1 MDFNCIGIA
10 RDTFSGLVQVVR
22 GRFQSMRRVM
32 VVTSILILSL
42 VIPSVNATESR
53 ETDCISGSP
62 LWSLEDQECA
72 VYALGSIVPGEVH
85 SIQFQTDNEV
95 DVLIFSQAGLSVYSN
110 DQSYRT
116 SNVWDEKG
124 TLESLNGTAEW
135 RWTAPINKSQT
146 SWYIVID
153 NLDHPQDDDQGSNGG
168 YSATGSITIEA
179 ASIRSWTLHDM
190 LWSLDAG
197 EGTDIA
203 GPFSFREGT
212 QILIEAFEIEGSPDV
227 FFMTSQQKDL
237 YLQDYSNDFRISDT
251 DILSISSSSSRSWS
265 VPAVHADQD
274 LYLMLDNTASPTGGG
289 SGSTLARLGVLLSIL
304 PILDAELSS
313 SDNLLE
319 VDVGQVISLS
329 TLTTPNDWNQL
340 DPAGFSWFFPEAD
353 CSTLTTGNSVLLCW
367 TTEGQRTVEVTIR
380 STDGRTDSESVNV
393 NVIDSTPPISQ
404 ILVSG
409 DIERGVGEPFTISG
423 QSSDNGDIAKEEWL
437 VDGVIVQT
445 QNQSGTSLTYSFD
458 SASDIGS
465 RNITL
470 RVYDLSGLTSE
481 SNISVKI
488 SDTTAPIVSPIS
500 GTQIVNPGESIT
512 LSISA
517 TDTESSDLTYQWDI
531 DGSIDSD
538 SNGISD
544 DDVDFVGASIIV
556 SYDTG
561 GSRFVSCVV
570 TNEAGLSTV
579 ETFTITILNPQA
591 EETSSSISL
600 AMIAMI
606 ILISILILMAIIAFM
621 WQRSTS
627 RRVAE
632 IIAEQEA
639 EQSEETPP
647 LTVEEQSQMYASR
660 RSNDFESIAGMSSSE
675 IQRTSNIRS
684 NAVLDD
690 LFSEEDVQNIPEE
703 EPEPV
708 QRDGV
713 KTSSS
718 SSSTL
723 GIEIPNMSTSPSV
736 EEPVKE
742 LAKTITTTCS
752 SCNESFEVDLPQGI
766 NSGKTSCPHC
776 GSIEFVQR

>member
-1 MDFNCIGIA
+1 
-10 RDTFSGLVQVVR
+10 
-22 GRFQSMRRVM
+22 MRRVM
-32 VVTSILILSL
+32 VVTTILILGL
-42 VIPSVNATESR
+42 VIPTVNATESR
-53 ETDCISGSP
+53 ETDCISGSSS
-62 LWSLEDQECA
+62 WSLQDQECA
-72 VYALGSIVPGEVH
+72 VFALGSIVPGDVH
-85 SIQFQTDNEV
+85 LIQFQTDNSV

-135 RWTAPINKSQT
+135 RWTAPLNKSQT
-146 SWYIVID
+146 NWYIVID

-190 LWSLDAG
+190 LWSIDTG
-197 EGTDIA
+197 EGRNIA

-212 QILIEAFEIEGSPDV
+212 QILIEALEIEGSPDV
-227 FFMTSQQKDL
+227 FFMTNQQKDL

-251 DILSISSSSSRSWS
+251 DILSISSSSSRSWL

-289 SGSTLARLGVLLSIL
+289 SGSTPARLGVVLSIL
-304 PILDAELSS
+304 PILNAEISS
-313 SDNLLE
+313 SDDLLQ
-319 VDVGQVISLS
+319 VDVGQIISLS

-340 DPAGFSWFFPEAD
+340 DPAGFSWAFPEAD
-353 CSTLTTGNSVLLCW
+353 CSTLTTGNSVSLCW
-367 TTEGQRTVEVTIR
+367 TTEGQRTVEVTIT
-380 STDGRTDSESVNV
+380 STDGRTDSESVDV

-409 DIERGVGEPFTISG
+409 DIERGVGESFTISG
-423 QSSDNGDIAKEEWL
+423 QSSDNGEVAKEEWL

-458 SASDIGS
+458 SPTDIGN
-465 RNITL
+465 RIITL
-470 RVYDLSGLTSE
+470 RVYDLYGLTSE
-481 SNISVKI
+481 SNITVQI
-488 SDTTAPIVSPIS
+488 SDTTAPITSSIS
-500 GTQIVNPGESIT
+500 GTQIVNPGESVT
-512 LSISA
+512 FSISA
-517 TDTESSDLTYQWDI
+517 NDPESSNLTYEWDI

-538 SNGISD
+538 SNGVSD
-544 DDVDFVGASIIV
+544 DDIDLVGTSISI

-570 TNEAGLSTV
+570 SNEAGLTSI
-579 ETFTITILNPQA
+579 ETFTVTILNPQV
-591 EETSSSISL
+591 EETSSSISF
-600 AMIAMI
+600 AMIAII
-606 ILISILILMAIIAFM
+606 ILIAILILLAIVAFI

-639 EQSEETPP
+639 EKSDEAPP
-647 LTVEEQSQMYASR
+647 LTVEEQSQMYSSR

-675 IQRTSNIRS
+675 IQRTSTIES
-684 NAVLDD
+684 SEVLDD
-690 LFSEEDVQNIPEE
+690 LFSEEVEQNIPEE
-703 EPEPV
+703 QSESV
-708 QRDGV
+708 QIDDV

-718 SSSTL
+718 SPSTL
-723 GIEIPNMSTSPSV
+723 GIEIPNMSTSSSL
-736 EEPVKE
+736 EEPINE
-742 LAKTITTTCS
+742 LPTTITTNCS
-752 SCNESFEVDLPQGI
+752 SCDESFEVDLPSGV
-766 NSGKTSCPHC
+766 NSGKTACPHC

>member
-1 MDFNCIGIA
+1 
-10 RDTFSGLVQVVR
+10 
-22 GRFQSMRRVM
+22 MRRVM
-32 VVTSILILSL
+32 VVTTILILGL
-42 VIPSVNATESR
+42 VIPTVNATESR
-53 ETDCISGSP
+53 ETDCISGSSS
-62 LWSLEDQECA
+62 WSLQDQECA
-72 VYALGSIVPGEVH
+72 VFALGSIVPGDVH
-85 SIQFQTDNEV
+85 LIQFQTDNSV

-135 RWTAPINKSQT
+135 RWTAPLNKSQT
-146 SWYIVID
+146 NWYIVID
-153 NLDHPQDDDQGSNGG
+153 NLDHSQDDDQGSNGG

-190 LWSLDAG
+190 LWSIDTG
-197 EGTDIA
+197 EGRNIA

-212 QILIEAFEIEGSPDV
+212 QILIEALEIEGSPDV
-227 FFMTSQQKDL
+227 FFMTNQQKDL

-251 DILSISSSSSRSWS
+251 DILSISSSSSRSWL

-289 SGSTLARLGVLLSIL
+289 SGSTPARLGVVLSIL
-304 PILDAELSS
+304 PILNAEISS
-313 SDNLLE
+313 SDDLLQ
-319 VDVGQVISLS
+319 VDVGQIISLS

-340 DPAGFSWFFPEAD
+340 DPAGFSWSFPEAD
-353 CSTLTTGNSVLLCW
+353 CSTLTTGNSVSLCW
-367 TTEGQRTVEVTIR
+367 TTEGQRTVEVTIT
-380 STDGRTDSESVNV
+380 STDGRTDSESVDV

-409 DIERGVGEPFTISG
+409 DIERGVGESFTISG
-423 QSSDNGDIAKEEWL
+423 QSSDNGEVAKEEWL

-458 SASDIGS
+458 SPTDIGN
-465 RNITL
+465 RIITL
-470 RVYDLSGLTSE
+470 RVYDLYGLTSE
-481 SNISVKI
+481 SNITVQI
-488 SDTTAPIVSPIS
+488 SDTTAPITSSIS
-500 GTQIVNPGESIT
+500 GTQIVNPGESVT
-512 LSISA
+512 FSISA
-517 TDTESSDLTYQWDI
+517 NDPESSNLTYEWDI

-538 SNGISD
+538 SNGVSD
-544 DDVDFVGASIIV
+544 DDIDLVGTSISI

-570 TNEAGLSTV
+570 SNEAGLTSI
-579 ETFTITILNPQA
+579 ETFTVTILNPQV
-591 EETSSSISL
+591 EETSSSISF
-600 AMIAMI
+600 AMIAII
-606 ILISILILMAIIAFM
+606 ILIAILILLAIVAFI

-639 EQSEETPP
+639 EKSDEAPP
-647 LTVEEQSQMYASR
+647 LTVEEQSQMYSSR

-675 IQRTSNIRS
+675 IQRTSTIES
-684 NAVLDD
+684 SEVLDD
-690 LFSEEDVQNIPEE
+690 LFSEEVEQNIPEE
-703 EPEPV
+703 QSESV
-708 QRDGV
+708 QIDDV

-718 SSSTL
+718 SPSTL
-723 GIEIPNMSTSPSV
+723 GIEIPNMSTSSSL
-736 EEPVKE
+736 EEPINE
-742 LAKTITTTCS
+742 LPTTITTNCS
-752 SCNESFEVDLPQGI
+752 SCDESFEVDLPSGV
-766 NSGKTSCPHC
+766 NSGKTACPHC

>member
-1 MDFNCIGIA
+1 
-10 RDTFSGLVQVVR
+10 
-22 GRFQSMRRVM
+22 MRRVM
-32 VVTSILILSL
+32 VVTTILILGL
-42 VIPSVNATESR
+42 LIPTVNATESR
-53 ETDCISGSP
+53 ETDCISGSSS
-62 LWSLEDQECA
+62 WSLQDQECA
-72 VYALGSIVPGEVH
+72 VFALGSIVPGDVH

-135 RWTAPINKSQT
+135 RWTAPLNKSQT
-146 SWYIVID
+146 NWYLVID

-168 YSATGSITIEA
+168 YSATGSITIED

-197 EGTDIA
+197 EGTNIA

-227 FFMTSQQKDL
+227 FFMTNQQKDL

-251 DILSISSSSSRSWS
+251 DILSISSSSSRSWL

-289 SGSTLARLGVLLSIL
+289 SGSNLARLGVVLSIL
-304 PILDAELSS
+304 PILDAEISS
-313 SDNLLE
+313 SDDLLQ

-340 DPAGFSWFFPEAD
+340 DPAGFSWFFPEAN
-353 CSTLTTGNSVLLCW
+353 CSISTTGNSVSLCW
-367 TTEGQRTVEVTIR
+367 TTEGQRTVEVTIT
-380 STDGRTDSESVNV
+380 STDGRTDTESVDV
-393 NVIDSTPPISQ
+393 IVIDRTPPVSQ

-409 DIERGVGEPFTISG
+409 DIQRGVGESFTISG
-423 QSSDNGDIAKEEWL
+423 QSSDNGEVAKEEWL

-458 SASDIGS
+458 SSTDIGN
-465 RNITL
+465 RVITL

-481 SNISVKI
+481 SNITVQI
-488 SDTTAPIVSPIS
+488 SDTTAPITSPIS
-500 GTQIVNPGESIT
+500 GTQIVNPGESVT
-512 LSISA
+512 FSISA
-517 TDTESSDLTYQWDI
+517 NDAESSNLTYEWDI
-531 DGSIDSD
+531 DGSVDSD

-544 DDVDFVGASIIV
+544 DDIDYVGASISV

-570 TNEAGLSTV
+570 TNEAGLSSI
-579 ETFTITILNPQA
+579 ETFTVTILNPQV
-591 EETSSSISL
+591 EDTSSSISFG
-600 AMIAMI
+600 MIAII
-606 ILISILILMAIIAFM
+606 ILIAILILLAIGAFI

-639 EQSEETPP
+639 EKSEQAPP
-647 LTVEEQSQMYASR
+647 PTAEEQSQMYASR
-660 RSNDFESIAGMSSSE
+660 RSNDFESIAGMSSTE
-675 IQRTSNIRS
+675 VQRTSKIES
-684 NAVLDD
+684 SEVLDD
-690 LFSEEDVQNIPEE
+690 LFSEEVEQNIPEDQ
-703 EPEPV
+703 PESAQV
-708 QRDGV
+708 DDV
-713 KTSSS
+713 KTLSSPP
-718 SSSTL
+718 STL
-723 GIEIPNMSTSPSV
+723 GIEIPNMSTLSSV
-736 EEPVKE
+736 EEPMKV
-742 LAKTITTTCS
+742 LATTIRTNCS
-752 SCNESFEVDLPQGI
+752 SCNESFEVDLPSGI
-766 NSGKTSCPHC
+766 NSGKTACPHC

>member
-1 MDFNCIGIA
+1 
-10 RDTFSGLVQVVR
+10 
-22 GRFQSMRRVM
+22 MRRVM
-32 VVTSILILSL
+32 VVTTILILSL
-42 VIPSVNATESR
+42 VIPTVNATESR
-53 ETDCISGSP
+53 ETDCISGSSS
-62 LWSLEDQECA
+62 WSLQDQECA
-72 VYALGSIVPGEVH
+72 VFALGSIVPGDVH

-135 RWTAPINKSQT
+135 RWTAPVNKSQT
-146 SWYIVID
+146 NWYLVID

-168 YSATGSITIEA
+168 YSATGSITIEE

-190 LWSLDAG
+190 LWSIDAG
-197 EGTDIA
+197 EGTNIA

-227 FFMTSQQKDL
+227 FFMTNQQKDL

-251 DILSISSSSSRSWS
+251 DILSISSSSSRSWL

-289 SGSTLARLGVLLSIL
+289 AGSADARLGVVLSIL
-304 PILDAELSS
+304 PILDAEISS
-313 SDNLLE
+313 SDDLLQ
-319 VDVGQVISLS
+319 VDVGQEISLS

-353 CSTLTTGNSVLLCW
+353 CSTSTTGNSVSLCW
-367 TTEGQRTVEVTIR
+367 TTEGPRTVEVTIT
-380 STDGRTDSESVNV
+380 STDGRTDTESVDV
-393 NVIDSTPPISQ
+393 IVIDSTPPTSQ

-409 DIERGVGEPFTISG
+409 DIQRGVGESFTISG
-423 QSSDNGDIAKEEWL
+423 QSSDNGEVAKEEWL

-445 QNQSGTSLTYSFD
+445 RNQSGTSLTYSFD
-458 SASDIGS
+458 SSTNIGN
-465 RNITL
+465 RVITL

-481 SNISVKI
+481 SNITVQI
-488 SDTTAPIVSPIS
+488 SDTTAPITSSIS
-500 GTQIVNPGESIT
+500 GTQVVNPGESVT
-512 LSISA
+512 FSISA
-517 TDTESSDLTYQWDI
+517 NDAESSNLTYEWDI

-544 DDVDFVGASIIV
+544 DDVDLVGTSIST

-561 GSRFVSCVV
+561 GSRFVTCVV
-570 TNEAGLSTV
+570 TNEAGLTSI
-579 ETFTITILNPQA
+579 ETFTVTILNPQV
-591 EETSSSISL
+591 EDTSSSISF
-600 AMIAMI
+600 AMIGII
-606 ILISILILMAIIAFM
+606 ILIAMLILLLIGAFL

-639 EQSEETPP
+639 EKPEQAPP
-647 LTVEEQSQMYASR
+647 LTVEEQSQMFASR
-660 RSNDFESIAGMSSSE
+660 RSNDFESIAGMPSSE
-675 IQRTSNIRS
+675 IQRTSSIES
-684 NAVLDD
+684 SEVLDD
-690 LFSEEDVQNIPEE
+690 LFSEEVEQNIPEE
-703 EPEPV
+703 QSQSV
-708 QRDGV
+708 QRDDV

-718 SSSTL
+718 PPSTL
-723 GIEIPNMSTSPSV
+723 GIEIPNMSKSPSV
-736 EEPVKE
+736 EEPIKE
-742 LAKTITTTCS
+742 LAKTIRTNCS
-752 SCNESFEVDLPQGI
+752 SCNESFEVDLPSGV
-766 NSGKTSCPHC
+766 NSGKTACPHC

>member
-1 MDFNCIGIA
+1 
-10 RDTFSGLVQVVR
+10 
-22 GRFQSMRRVM
+22 MRRVM
-32 VVTSILILSL
+32 VVTTILILGL
-42 VIPSVNATESR
+42 VIPTVNATESR
-53 ETDCISGSP
+53 ETDCISGSSS
-62 LWSLEDQECA
+62 WSLQDQECA
-72 VYALGSIVPGEVH
+72 VFALGSIVPGDVH
-85 SIQFQTDNEV
+85 LIQFQTDNSV

-135 RWTAPINKSQT
+135 RWTAPLNKSQT
-146 SWYIVID
+146 NWYIVID

-190 LWSLDAG
+190 LWSIDTG
-197 EGTDIA
+197 EGRNIA

-212 QILIEAFEIEGSPDV
+212 QILIEALEIEGSPDV
-227 FFMTSQQKDL
+227 FFMTNQQKDL

-251 DILSISSSSSRSWS
+251 DILSISSSSSRSWL

-289 SGSTLARLGVLLSIL
+289 SGSTPARLGVVLSIL
-304 PILDAELSS
+304 PILNAEISS
-313 SDNLLE
+313 SDDLLQ
-319 VDVGQVISLS
+319 VDVGQIISLS

-340 DPAGFSWFFPEAD
+340 DPAGFSWSFPEAD
-353 CSTLTTGNSVLLCW
+353 CSTLTTGNSVSLCW
-367 TTEGQRTVEVTIR
+367 TTEGQRTVEVTIT
-380 STDGRTDSESVNV
+380 STDGRTDSESVDV

-409 DIERGVGEPFTISG
+409 DIERGVGESFTISG
-423 QSSDNGDIAKEEWL
+423 QSSDNGEVAKEEWL

-458 SASDIGS
+458 SPTDIGN
-465 RNITL
+465 RIITL
-470 RVYDLSGLTSE
+470 RVYDLYGLTSE
-481 SNISVKI
+481 SNITVQI
-488 SDTTAPIVSPIS
+488 SDTTAPITSSIS
-500 GTQIVNPGESIT
+500 GTQIVNPGESVT
-512 LSISA
+512 FSISA
-517 TDTESSDLTYQWDI
+517 NDPESSNLTYEWDI

-538 SNGISD
+538 SNGVSD
-544 DDVDFVGASIIV
+544 DDIDLVGSSISI

-570 TNEAGLSTV
+570 SNEAGLTSI
-579 ETFTITILNPQA
+579 ETFTVTILNPQV
-591 EETSSSISL
+591 EETSSSISF
-600 AMIAMI
+600 AMIAII
-606 ILISILILMAIIAFM
+606 ILIAILILLAIVAFI

-632 IIAEQEA
+632 IIAEEEA
-639 EQSEETPP
+639 EKSDEAPP
-647 LTVEEQSQMYASR
+647 LTVEEQSQMYSSR

-675 IQRTSNIRS
+675 IQRTSTIES
-684 NAVLDD
+684 SEVLDD
-690 LFSEEDVQNIPEE
+690 LFSEEVEQNIPEE
-703 EPEPV
+703 QSESV
-708 QRDGV
+708 QIDDV

-718 SSSTL
+718 SPSTL
-723 GIEIPNMSTSPSV
+723 GIEIPNMSTSSSL
-736 EEPVKE
+736 EEPINE
-742 LAKTITTTCS
+742 LPTTITTNCS
-752 SCNESFEVDLPQGI
+752 SCDESFEVDLPSGV
-766 NSGKTSCPHC
+766 NSGKTACPHC

>member
-1 MDFNCIGIA
+1 
-10 RDTFSGLVQVVR
+10 
-22 GRFQSMRRVM
+22 MRRVM
-32 VVTSILILSL
+32 VVTTILILGL
-42 VIPSVNATESR
+42 VIPTVNATESR
-53 ETDCISGSP
+53 ETDCISGSSS
-62 LWSLEDQECA
+62 WSLQDQECA
-72 VYALGSIVPGEVH
+72 VFALGSIVPGDVH
-85 SIQFQTDNEV
+85 LIQFQTDNSV

-135 RWTAPINKSQT
+135 RWTAPLNKSQT
-146 SWYIVID
+146 NWYIVID

-190 LWSLDAG
+190 LWSIDTG
-197 EGTDIA
+197 EGRNIA

-212 QILIEAFEIEGSPDV
+212 QILIEALEIEGSPDV
-227 FFMTSQQKDL
+227 FFMTNQQKDL

-251 DILSISSSSSRSWS
+251 DILSISSSSSRSWL

-289 SGSTLARLGVLLSIL
+289 SGSTPARLGVVLSIL
-304 PILDAELSS
+304 PILNAEISS
-313 SDNLLE
+313 SDDLLQ
-319 VDVGQVISLS
+319 VDVGQIISLS

-340 DPAGFSWFFPEAD
+340 DPAGFSWSFPEAD
-353 CSTLTTGNSVLLCW
+353 CSTLTTGNSVSLCW
-367 TTEGQRTVEVTIR
+367 TTEGQRTVEVTIT
-380 STDGRTDSESVNV
+380 STDGRTDSESVDV

-409 DIERGVGEPFTISG
+409 DIERGVGESFTISG
-423 QSSDNGDIAKEEWL
+423 QSSDNGEVAKEEWL

-458 SASDIGS
+458 SPTDIGN
-465 RNITL
+465 RIITL
-470 RVYDLSGLTSE
+470 RVYDLYGLTSE
-481 SNISVKI
+481 SNITVQI
-488 SDTTAPIVSPIS
+488 SDTTAPITSSIS
-500 GTQIVNPGESIT
+500 GTQIVNPGESVT
-512 LSISA
+512 FSISA
-517 TDTESSDLTYQWDI
+517 NDPESSNLTYEWDI

-538 SNGISD
+538 SNGVSD
-544 DDVDFVGASIIV
+544 DDIDLVGTSISI

-570 TNEAGLSTV
+570 SNEAGLTSI
-579 ETFTITILNPQA
+579 ETFTVTILNPQV
-591 EETSSSISL
+591 EETSSSISF
-600 AMIAMI
+600 AMIAII
-606 ILISILILMAIIAFM
+606 ILIAILILLAIVAFI

-632 IIAEQEA
+632 IIAEEEA
-639 EQSEETPP
+639 EKSDEAPP
-647 LTVEEQSQMYASR
+647 LTVEEQSQMYSSR

-675 IQRTSNIRS
+675 IQRTSTIES
-684 NAVLDD
+684 SEVLDD
-690 LFSEEDVQNIPEE
+690 LFSEEVEQNIPEE
-703 EPEPV
+703 QSESV
-708 QRDGV
+708 QIDDV

-718 SSSTL
+718 SPSTL
-723 GIEIPNMSTSPSV
+723 GIEIPNMSTSSSL
-736 EEPVKE
+736 EEPINE
-742 LAKTITTTCS
+742 LPTTITTNCS
-752 SCNESFEVDLPQGI
+752 SCDESFEVDLPSGV
-766 NSGKTSCPHC
+766 NSGKTACPHC

>member
-1 MDFNCIGIA
+1 
-10 RDTFSGLVQVVR
+10 
-22 GRFQSMRRVM
+22 MRRVM
-32 VVTSILILSL
+32 VVTTILILGL
-42 VIPSVNATESR
+42 VIPTVNATESR
-53 ETDCISGSP
+53 ETDCISGSSSW
-62 LWSLEDQECA
+62 LLQDQECA
-72 VYALGSIVPGEVH
+72 VFALGSIVPGDVH
-85 SIQFQTDNEV
+85 LIQFQTDNSV

-135 RWTAPINKSQT
+135 RWTAPLNKSQT
-146 SWYIVID
+146 NWYIVID

-190 LWSLDAG
+190 LWSIDTG
-197 EGTDIA
+197 EGRNIA

-212 QILIEAFEIEGSPDV
+212 QILIEALEIEGSPDV
-227 FFMTSQQKDL
+227 FFMTNQQKDL

-251 DILSISSSSSRSWS
+251 DILSISSSSSRSWL

-289 SGSTLARLGVLLSIL
+289 SGSTPARLGVVLSIL
-304 PILDAELSS
+304 PILNAEISS
-313 SDNLLE
+313 SDDLLQ
-319 VDVGQVISLS
+319 VDVGQIISLS

-340 DPAGFSWFFPEAD
+340 DPAGFSWSFPEAD
-353 CSTLTTGNSVLLCW
+353 CSTLTTGNSVSLCW
-367 TTEGQRTVEVTIR
+367 TTEGQRTVEVTIT
-380 STDGRTDSESVNV
+380 STDGRTDSESVDV

-409 DIERGVGEPFTISG
+409 DIERGVGESFTISG
-423 QSSDNGDIAKEEWL
+423 QSSDNGEVAKEEWL

-458 SASDIGS
+458 SPTDIGN
-465 RNITL
+465 RIITL
-470 RVYDLSGLTSE
+470 RVYDLYGLTSE
-481 SNISVKI
+481 SNITVQI
-488 SDTTAPIVSPIS
+488 SDTTAPITSPIS
-500 GTQIVNPGESIT
+500 GTQIVNPGESVT
-512 LSISA
+512 FSISA
-517 TDTESSDLTYQWDI
+517 NDPESSNLTYEWDI

-538 SNGISD
+538 SNGVSD
-544 DDVDFVGASIIV
+544 DDIDLVGTSISI

-570 TNEAGLSTV
+570 SNEAGLTSI
-579 ETFTITILNPQA
+579 ETFTVTILNPQV
-591 EETSSSISL
+591 EETSSSISF
-600 AMIAMI
+600 AMIAII
-606 ILISILILMAIIAFM
+606 ILIAILILLAIVAFI

-639 EQSEETPP
+639 EKSDEAPP
-647 LTVEEQSQMYASR
+647 LTVEEQSQMYSSR

-675 IQRTSNIRS
+675 IQRTSTIES
-684 NAVLDD
+684 SEVLDD
-690 LFSEEDVQNIPEE
+690 LFSEEVEQNIPEE
-703 EPEPV
+703 QSESV
-708 QRDGV
+708 QIDDV

-718 SSSTL
+718 SPSTL
-723 GIEIPNMSTSPSV
+723 GIEIPNMSTSSSL
-736 EEPVKE
+736 EEPINE
-742 LAKTITTTCS
+742 LPTTITTNCS
-752 SCNESFEVDLPQGI
+752 SCDESFEVDLPSGV
-766 NSGKTSCPHC
+766 NSGKTACPHC

>member
-1 MDFNCIGIA
+1 
-10 RDTFSGLVQVVR
+10 
-22 GRFQSMRRVM
+22 MRRVM
-32 VVTSILILSL
+32 VVTTILILGL
-42 VIPSVNATESR
+42 VIPTVNATESR
-53 ETDCISGSP
+53 ETDCISGSSS
-62 LWSLEDQECA
+62 WSLQDQECA
-72 VYALGSIVPGEVH
+72 VFALGSIVPGDVH

-135 RWTAPINKSQT
+135 RWTAPVNKSQT
-146 SWYIVID
+146 NWYLVID

-168 YSATGSITIEA
+168 YSATGSITIEE

-190 LWSLDAG
+190 LWSIDAG
-197 EGTDIA
+197 EGTNIA

-227 FFMTSQQKDL
+227 FFMTNQQKDL

-251 DILSISSSSSRSWS
+251 DILSISSSSSRSWL

-289 SGSTLARLGVLLSIL
+289 AGSAVARLGVVLSIL
-304 PILDAELSS
+304 PILDAEISS
-313 SDNLLE
+313 SDDLLQ

-353 CSTLTTGNSVLLCW
+353 CSTSTTGNSVSLCW
-367 TTEGQRTVEVTIR
+367 TTEGQRTVEVTIT
-380 STDGRTDSESVNV
+380 STDGRTDTESVDV
-393 NVIDSTPPISQ
+393 IVIDSTPPTSQ

-409 DIERGVGEPFTISG
+409 DIQRGVGESFTISG
-423 QSSDNGDIAKEEWL
+423 QSSDNGEVAKEEWL

-445 QNQSGTSLTYSFD
+445 RNQSGTSLTYSFD
-458 SASDIGS
+458 SSTNIGN
-465 RNITL
+465 RVITL

-481 SNISVKI
+481 SNITVQI
-488 SDTTAPIVSPIS
+488 SDTTAPITSSIS
-500 GTQIVNPGESIT
+500 GTQVVNPGESVT
-512 LSISA
+512 FSISA
-517 TDTESSDLTYQWDI
+517 NDAESSNLTYEWDI

-544 DDVDFVGASIIV
+544 DDVDLVGASIST

-561 GSRFVSCVV
+561 GSRFVTCVV
-570 TNEAGLSTV
+570 TNEAGLTSI
-579 ETFTITILNPQA
+579 ETFTVTILNPQV
-591 EETSSSISL
+591 EDTSSSISF
-600 AMIAMI
+600 AMIAII
-606 ILISILILMAIIAFM
+606 ILIAMLILLLIGAFL

-639 EQSEETPP
+639 EKPEQAPP
-647 LTVEEQSQMYASR
+647 LTVEEQSQMFASR
-660 RSNDFESIAGMSSSE
+660 RSNDFESIAGMPSSE
-675 IQRTSNIRS
+675 IQRTSSIES
-684 NAVLDD
+684 SEVLDD
-690 LFSEEDVQNIPEE
+690 LFSEEVEQNIPEE
-703 EPEPV
+703 QSESV
-708 QRDGV
+708 QRDDV

-718 SSSTL
+718 PPSTL
-723 GIEIPNMSTSPSV
+723 GIEIPNMSKSPSV
-736 EEPVKE
+736 EEPIKE
-742 LAKTITTTCS
+742 LAKTIRTNCS
-752 SCNESFEVDLPQGI
+752 SCNESFEVDLPSGV
-766 NSGKTSCPHC
+766 NSGKTACPHC

>member
-1 MDFNCIGIA
+1 
-10 RDTFSGLVQVVR
+10 
-22 GRFQSMRRVM
+22 MRRVM
-32 VVTSILILSL
+32 VVTTILILGL
-42 VIPSVNATESR
+42 VIPTVNATESR
-53 ETDCISGSP
+53 ETDCISGSSS
-62 LWSLEDQECA
+62 WSLQDQECA
-72 VYALGSIVPGEVH
+72 VFALGSIVPGDVH
-85 SIQFQTDNEV
+85 LIQFQTDNTV

-135 RWTAPINKSQT
+135 RWTAPLNKSQT
-146 SWYIVID
+146 NWYIVID

-190 LWSLDAG
+190 LWSIDTG
-197 EGTDIA
+197 EGRNIA

-212 QILIEAFEIEGSPDV
+212 QILIEALEIEGSPDV
-227 FFMTSQQKDL
+227 FFMTNQQKDL

-251 DILSISSSSSRSWS
+251 DILSISSSSSRSWL

-289 SGSTLARLGVLLSIL
+289 SGSTPARLGVVLSIL
-304 PILDAELSS
+304 PILNAEISS
-313 SDNLLE
+313 SDDLLQ
-319 VDVGQVISLS
+319 VDVGQIISLS

-340 DPAGFSWFFPEAD
+340 DPAGFSWTFPEAD
-353 CSTLTTGNSVLLCW
+353 CSTLTTGNSVSLCW
-367 TTEGQRTVEVTIR
+367 TTEGQRTVEVTIT
-380 STDGRTDSESVNV
+380 STDGRTDSESVDV
-393 NVIDSTPPISQ
+393 NVIDSTPPMSQ

-409 DIERGVGEPFTISG
+409 DIERGVGESFTISG
-423 QSSDNGDIAKEEWL
+423 QSSDNGEVAKEEWL

-458 SASDIGS
+458 SATDIGN
-465 RNITL
+465 RIITL
-470 RVYDLSGLTSE
+470 RVYDLYGLTSE
-481 SNISVKI
+481 SNITVQI
-488 SDTTAPIVSPIS
+488 SDTTAPITSPIS
-500 GTQIVNPGESIT
+500 GTQIVNPGESVT
-512 LSISA
+512 FSISA
-517 TDTESSDLTYQWDI
+517 NDPESSNLTYEWDI

-538 SNGISD
+538 SNGVSD
-544 DDVDFVGASIIV
+544 DDIDLVGTSISI

-570 TNEAGLSTV
+570 SNEAGLTSIETYTV
-579 ETFTITILNPQA
+579 TILNPQV
-591 EETSSSISL
+591 EETSSSISF
-600 AMIAMI
+600 AMIAII
-606 ILISILILMAIIAFM
+606 ILIAILILLAIVAFI

-639 EQSEETPP
+639 EKSDEPPP
-647 LTVEEQSQMYASR
+647 LTVEEQSQMYSSR

-675 IQRTSNIRS
+675 IQRTSTIES
-684 NAVLDD
+684 SEVLDD
-690 LFSEEDVQNIPEE
+690 LFSEEVEQNIPEE
-703 EPEPV
+703 QSESD
-708 QRDGV
+708 QKDDV

-718 SSSTL
+718 SPSTL
-723 GIEIPNMSTSPSV
+723 GIEIPNMSTSSSL
-736 EEPVKE
+736 EEPINE
-742 LAKTITTTCS
+742 LPTTITTNCS
-752 SCNESFEVDLPQGI
+752 SCDESFEVDLPSGV
-766 NSGKTSCPHC
+766 NSGKTACPHC

>member
-1 MDFNCIGIA
+1 
-10 RDTFSGLVQVVR
+10 
-22 GRFQSMRRVM
+22 MRRVM
-32 VVTSILILSL
+32 VVTTILILGL
-42 VIPSVNATESR
+42 VIPTVNATESR
-53 ETDCISGSP
+53 ETDCISGSSS
-62 LWSLEDQECA
+62 WSLQDQECA
-72 VYALGSIVPGEVH
+72 VFALGSIVPGDVH

-135 RWTAPINKSQT
+135 RWTAPVNKSQT
-146 SWYIVID
+146 NWYLVID

-168 YSATGSITIEA
+168 YSATGSITIEE

-190 LWSLDAG
+190 LWSIDAG
-197 EGTDIA
+197 EGTNIA

-227 FFMTSQQKDL
+227 FFMTNQQKDL

-251 DILSISSSSSRSWS
+251 DILSISSSSSRSWL

-289 SGSTLARLGVLLSIL
+289 DGSTVARLGIVLSIL
-304 PILDAELSS
+304 PILDAEISS
-313 SDNLLE
+313 PDDLLQ

-353 CSTLTTGNSVLLCW
+353 CSTSTTGNSVSLCW
-367 TTEGQRTVEVTIR
+367 TTEGQRTVEVTIT
-380 STDGRTDSESVNV
+380 STDGRTDTESVDV
-393 NVIDSTPPISQ
+393 IVIDSTPPISQ

-409 DIERGVGEPFTISG
+409 DIQRGVGESFTISG
-423 QSSDNGDIAKEEWL
+423 QSSDNGEVAKEEWL

-445 QNQSGTSLTYSFD
+445 RNQSGTSLTYSFD
-458 SASDIGS
+458 SSTNIGN
-465 RNITL
+465 RVITL

-481 SNISVKI
+481 SNITVQI
-488 SDTTAPIVSPIS
+488 SDTTAPITSSIS
-500 GTQIVNPGESIT
+500 GTQVVNPGESVT
-512 LSISA
+512 FSISA
-517 TDTESSDLTYQWDI
+517 NDAESSNLTYEWDI

-544 DDVDFVGASIIV
+544 DDVDLVGASIST

-561 GSRFVSCVV
+561 GSRFVTCVV
-570 TNEAGLSTV
+570 TNEAGLTSI
-579 ETFTITILNPQA
+579 ETFTVTILNPQV
-591 EETSSSISL
+591 EDTSSSISF
-600 AMIAMI
+600 AMIAII
-606 ILISILILMAIIAFM
+606 ILIAMLILLAIGAFL

-639 EQSEETPP
+639 EKSEQAPP
-647 LTVEEQSQMYASR
+647 LTVEEQSQMFASR
-660 RSNDFESIAGMSSSE
+660 RSNDFESIAGMPSSE
-675 IQRTSNIRS
+675 IQRTSSIES
-684 NAVLDD
+684 SEVLDD
-690 LFSEEDVQNIPEE
+690 LFSEEVEQNIPEE
-703 EPEPV
+703 QSESV
-708 QRDGV
+708 QRDDV

-718 SSSTL
+718 RPSTL
-723 GIEIPNMSTSPSV
+723 GIEIPNMSKSPSV
-736 EEPVKE
+736 EEPIKE
-742 LAKTITTTCS
+742 LAKTIRTNCS
-752 SCNESFEVDLPQGI
+752 SCNESFEVDLPSGV
-766 NSGKTSCPHC
+766 NSGKTACPHC

>member
-1 MDFNCIGIA
+1 M
-10 RDTFSGLVQVVR
+10 
-22 GRFQSMRRVM
+22 
-32 VVTSILILSL
+32 
-42 VIPSVNATESR
+42 
-53 ETDCISGSP
+53 
-62 LWSLEDQECA
+62 
-72 VYALGSIVPGEVH
+72 
-85 SIQFQTDNEV
+85 
-95 DVLIFSQAGLSVYSN
+95 
-110 DQSYRT
+110 
-116 SNVWDEKG
+116 
-124 TLESLNGTAEW
+124 
-135 RWTAPINKSQT
+135 
-146 SWYIVID
+146 
-153 NLDHPQDDDQGSNGG
+153 
-168 YSATGSITIEA
+168 
-179 ASIRSWTLHDM
+179 
-190 LWSLDAG
+190 
-197 EGTDIA
+197 
-203 GPFSFREGT
+203 
-212 QILIEAFEIEGSPDV
+212 
-227 FFMTSQQKDL
+227 
-237 YLQDYSNDFRISDT
+237 
-251 DILSISSSSSRSWS
+251 
-265 VPAVHADQD
+265 
-274 LYLMLDNTASPTGGG
+274 
-289 SGSTLARLGVLLSIL
+289 
-304 PILDAELSS
+304 
-313 SDNLLE
+313 
-319 VDVGQVISLS
+319 
-329 TLTTPNDWNQL
+329 
-340 DPAGFSWFFPEAD
+340 
-353 CSTLTTGNSVLLCW
+353 
-367 TTEGQRTVEVTIR
+367 
-380 STDGRTDSESVNV
+380 
-393 NVIDSTPPISQ
+393 
-404 ILVSG
+404 
-409 DIERGVGEPFTISG
+409 ER
-423 QSSDNGDIAKEEWL
+423 IAKEEWL

-488 SDTTAPIVSPIS
+488 SDTTAPIASPIS

-647 LTVEEQSQMYASR
+647 LTVEEQSQMFASR

>member
-1 MDFNCIGIA
+1 
-10 RDTFSGLVQVVR
+10 
-22 GRFQSMRRVM
+22 MRRVM
-32 VVTSILILSL
+32 VVTAILILGL
-42 VIPSVNATESR
+42 VIPTVNATESR
-53 ETDCISGSP
+53 ETDCISGSSS
-62 LWSLEDQECA
+62 WSLQDQECA
-72 VYALGSIVPGEVH
+72 VFALGSIVPGDVH

-124 TLESLNGTAEW
+124 TLESLNGSAEW
-135 RWTAPINKSQT
+135 RWTAPVNKSQT
-146 SWYIVID
+146 NWYLVID

-168 YSATGSITIEA
+168 YSATGSITIEE

-190 LWSLDAG
+190 LWSIDAG
-197 EGTDIA
+197 EGTNIA

-227 FFMTSQQKDL
+227 FFMTNQQKDL

-251 DILSISSSSSRSWS
+251 DILSISSSSSRSWL

-289 SGSTLARLGVLLSIL
+289 AGSAVARLGVVLSIL
-304 PILDAELSS
+304 PILDAEISS
-313 SDNLLE
+313 SDDLLQ

-329 TLTTPNDWNQL
+329 TLTTPNDWDQL

-353 CSTLTTGNSVLLCW
+353 CSTSTTGNSVSLCW
-367 TTEGQRTVEVTIR
+367 TTEGQRTVEVTIT
-380 STDGRTDSESVNV
+380 STDGRTDTESVDV
-393 NVIDSTPPISQ
+393 IVIDSTPPISQ

-409 DIERGVGEPFTISG
+409 DIQRGVGESFTISG
-423 QSSDNGDIAKEEWL
+423 QSSDNGEVAKEEWL
-437 VDGVIVQT
+437 VDGVIVQSR
-445 QNQSGTSLTYSFD
+445 NQSGTSLTYSFD
-458 SASDIGS
+458 SSTNIGN
-465 RNITL
+465 RVITL

-481 SNISVKI
+481 SNITVQI
-488 SDTTAPIVSPIS
+488 SDTTAPITSSIS
-500 GTQIVNPGESIT
+500 GTQVVNPGESVT
-512 LSISA
+512 FSISA
-517 TDTESSDLTYQWDI
+517 NDAESSNLTYEWDI

-544 DDVDFVGASIIV
+544 DDIDLVGASIST

-561 GSRFVSCVV
+561 GSRFVTCVV
-570 TNEAGLSTV
+570 TNEAGLTSI
-579 ETFTITILNPQA
+579 ETFTVTILNPQV
-591 EETSSSISL
+591 EDTSSSISF
-600 AMIAMI
+600 AMIAII
-606 ILISILILMAIIAFM
+606 ILIAMLIMLAIGAFI

-639 EQSEETPP
+639 EKTEQAPP
-647 LTVEEQSQMYASR
+647 LTVEEQSQMFASR

-675 IQRTSNIRS
+675 IQRTSS
-684 NAVLDD
+684 FESSEVLDD
-690 LFSEEDVQNIPEE
+690 LFSEEVEMNIPEE
-703 EPEPV
+703 QSESV
-708 QRDGV
+708 QRDDV

-718 SSSTL
+718 PPSTL
-723 GIEIPNMSTSPSV
+723 GIEIPNMSKSP
-736 EEPVKE
+736 PVKE
-742 LAKTITTTCS
+742 PIKESATTIRTDCS
-752 SCNESFEVDLPQGI
+752 SCNESFEVDLPSGV
-766 NSGKTSCPHC
+766 NSGKTACPHC

>member
-1 MDFNCIGIA
+1 
-10 RDTFSGLVQVVR
+10 
-22 GRFQSMRRVM
+22 MRRVM
-32 VVTSILILSL
+32 VVTTILILGL
-42 VIPSVNATESR
+42 VIPTVNATESR
-53 ETDCISGSP
+53 ETDCISGSSS
-62 LWSLEDQECA
+62 WSLQDQECA
-72 VYALGSIVPGEVH
+72 VFALGSIVPGDVH
-85 SIQFQTDNEV
+85 LIQFQTDNSV

-135 RWTAPINKSQT
+135 RWTAPLNKSQT
-146 SWYIVID
+146 NWYIVID

-190 LWSLDAG
+190 LWSIDTG
-197 EGTDIA
+197 EGRNIA

-212 QILIEAFEIEGSPDV
+212 QILIEALEIEGSPDV
-227 FFMTSQQKDL
+227 FFMTNQQKDL

-251 DILSISSSSSRSWS
+251 DILSISSSSSRSWL

-289 SGSTLARLGVLLSIL
+289 SGSTPARLGVVLSIL
-304 PILDAELSS
+304 PILNAEISS
-313 SDNLLE
+313 SDDLLQ
-319 VDVGQVISLS
+319 VDVGQIISLS

-340 DPAGFSWFFPEAD
+340 DPAGFSWSFPEAD
-353 CSTLTTGNSVLLCW
+353 CSTLTTGNSVSLCW
-367 TTEGQRTVEVTIR
+367 TTEGQRTVEVTIT
-380 STDGRTDSESVNV
+380 STDGRTDSESVDV

-409 DIERGVGEPFTISG
+409 DIERGVGESFTISG
-423 QSSDNGDIAKEEWL
+423 QSSDNGEVAKEEWL

-458 SASDIGS
+458 SPTDIGN
-465 RNITL
+465 RIITL
-470 RVYDLSGLTSE
+470 RVYDLYGLTSE
-481 SNISVKI
+481 SNITVQI
-488 SDTTAPIVSPIS
+488 SDTTAPITSPIS
-500 GTQIVNPGESIT
+500 GTQIVNPGESVT
-512 LSISA
+512 FSISA
-517 TDTESSDLTYQWDI
+517 NDPESSNLTYEWDI

-538 SNGISD
+538 SNGVSD
-544 DDVDFVGASIIV
+544 DDIDLVGTSISI

-570 TNEAGLSTV
+570 SNEAGLTSI
-579 ETFTITILNPQA
+579 ETFTVTILNPQV
-591 EETSSSISL
+591 EETSSSISF
-600 AMIAMI
+600 AMIAII
-606 ILISILILMAIIAFM
+606 ILIAILILLAIVAFI

-639 EQSEETPP
+639 EKSDEAPP
-647 LTVEEQSQMYASR
+647 LTVEEQSQMYSSR

-675 IQRTSNIRS
+675 IQRTSTIES
-684 NAVLDD
+684 SEVLDD
-690 LFSEEDVQNIPEE
+690 LFSEEVEQNIPEE
-703 EPEPV
+703 QSESV
-708 QRDGV
+708 QIDDV

-718 SSSTL
+718 SPSTL
-723 GIEIPNMSTSPSV
+723 GIEIPNMSTSSSL
-736 EEPVKE
+736 EEPINE
-742 LAKTITTTCS
+742 LPTTITTNCS
-752 SCNESFEVDLPQGI
+752 SCDESFEVDLPSGV
-766 NSGKTSCPHC
+766 NSGKTACPHC

>member
-1 MDFNCIGIA
+1 
-10 RDTFSGLVQVVR
+10 
-22 GRFQSMRRVM
+22 MRRVM
-32 VVTSILILSL
+32 VVTTILILGL
-42 VIPSVNATESR
+42 VIPTVNATESR
-53 ETDCISGSP
+53 ETDCISGSSS
-62 LWSLEDQECA
+62 WSLQDQECA
-72 VYALGSIVPGEVH
+72 VFALGSIVPGDVH
-85 SIQFQTDNEV
+85 LIQFQTDNSV

-135 RWTAPINKSQT
+135 RWTAPLNKSQT
-146 SWYIVID
+146 NWYIVID

-190 LWSLDAG
+190 LWSIDTG
-197 EGTDIA
+197 EGRNIA

-212 QILIEAFEIEGSPDV
+212 QILIEALEIEGSPDV
-227 FFMTSQQKDL
+227 FFMTNQQKDL

-251 DILSISSSSSRSWS
+251 DILSISSSSSRSWL

-289 SGSTLARLGVLLSIL
+289 SGSTPARLGVVLSIL
-304 PILDAELSS
+304 PILNAEISS
-313 SDNLLE
+313 SDDLLQ
-319 VDVGQVISLS
+319 VDVGQIISLS

-340 DPAGFSWFFPEAD
+340 DPAGFSWSFPEAD
-353 CSTLTTGNSVLLCW
+353 CSTLTTGNSVSLCW
-367 TTEGQRTVEVTIR
+367 TTEGQRTVEVTIT
-380 STDGRTDSESVNV
+380 STDGRTDSESVDV

-409 DIERGVGEPFTISG
+409 DIERGVGESFTISG
-423 QSSDNGDIAKEEWL
+423 QSSDNGEVAKEEWL

-458 SASDIGS
+458 SPTDIGN
-465 RNITL
+465 RIITL
-470 RVYDLSGLTSE
+470 RVYDLYGLTSE
-481 SNISVKI
+481 SNITVQI
-488 SDTTAPIVSPIS
+488 SDTTAPITSSIS
-500 GTQIVNPGESIT
+500 GTQIVNPGESVT
-512 LSISA
+512 FSISA
-517 TDTESSDLTYQWDI
+517 NDPESSNLTYEWDI

-538 SNGISD
+538 SNGVSD
-544 DDVDFVGASIIV
+544 DDIDLVGTSISI

-570 TNEAGLSTV
+570 SNEAGLTSI
-579 ETFTITILNPQA
+579 ETFTVTILNPQV
-591 EETSSSISL
+591 EETSSSISF
-600 AMIAMI
+600 AMIAII
-606 ILISILILMAIIAFM
+606 ILIAILILLAIVAFI

-639 EQSEETPP
+639 EKSDEAPP
-647 LTVEEQSQMYASR
+647 LTVEEQSQMYSSR

-675 IQRTSNIRS
+675 IQRTSTIES
-684 NAVLDD
+684 SEVLDD
-690 LFSEEDVQNIPEE
+690 LFSEEVEQNIPEE
-703 EPEPV
+703 QSESV
-708 QRDGV
+708 QIDDV

-718 SSSTL
+718 SPSTL
-723 GIEIPNMSTSPSV
+723 GIEIPNMSTSSSL
-736 EEPVKE
+736 EEPINE
-742 LAKTITTTCS
+742 LPTTITTNCS
-752 SCNESFEVDLPQGI
+752 SCDESFEVDLPSGV
-766 NSGKTSCPHC
+766 NSGKTACPHC